1 MEIDEE
7 LTLKKIQIFLS
18 FMRCGN
24 LSKTAVDMQISNVSV
39 HKALHSLENSLRCPL
54 FKNEGRSLIPLK
66 SAYVLEEYSKKIIQD
81 IVTTVNKTREAAG
94 FASKIFH
101 LGSLY
106 SLTVTTLPSIIS
118 GVKLRR
124 GELDI
129 QLLLSSNIDLVKK
142 LKETELDAV
151 IVALNET
158 TSGQEFEH
166 LPMFEDDI
174 FLAVNKDSKYVGC
187 DEIDLSLLKEETFL
201 TLAKGF
207 ATRSD
212 SDVIFEKAKID
223 PKVFLQVSDIFT
235 LISMV
240 NSGVGFALLPGRIA
254 TIYESSVKLIR
265 LKQEYRIKQKI
276 GLVFLK
282 SKERDPNL
290 LALIAECRMFTQK
303 YNVLNAEKGNSPH

>member
-7 LTLKKIQIFLS
+7 LTLKKIQIFLA

-24 LSKTAVDMQISNVSV
+24 LSKTAVEMQISNVSV

-54 FKNEGRSLIPLK
+54 FKNEGRNLIPLK
-66 SAYVLEEYSKKIIQD
+66 SAYVLEEHSKKIVQD
-81 IVTTVNKTREAAG
+81 IVTTVNKTRESAG

-106 SLTVTTLPSIIS
+106 SLTVNTIPSVIS
-118 GVKLRR
+118 GLKLRR
-124 GELDI
+124 GDLDI
-129 QLLLSSNIDLVKK
+129 QLSLSSNLDLVKK
-142 LKETELDAV
+142 LKATELDAI

-158 TSGQEFEH
+158 TQNQEFEC
-166 LPMFEDDI
+166 LPMFQDDI
-174 FLAVNKDSKYVGC
+174 FLAVHKNSKYAEL
-187 DEIDLSLLKEETFL
+187 DEVDLSQLKDETFL

-207 ATRSD
+207 ATRND
-212 SDVIFEKAKID
+212 SDVVFEKAKID

-240 NSGVGFALLPGRIA
+240 SSGVGLALLPGRIS

-265 LKQEYRIKQKI
+265 LKVQYQIKQEI

-290 LALIAECRMFTQK
+290 LAFIAECRMFSR
-303 YNVLNAEKGNSPH
+303 NF

>member
-7 LTLKKIQIFLS
+7 LTLKKIQIFLA

-24 LSKTAVDMQISNVSV
+24 LSKTAVEMQISNVSV

-54 FKNEGRSLIPLK
+54 FKNEGRNLIPLK
-66 SAYVLEEYSKKIIQD
+66 SAYVLEENSKKIVQD

-106 SLTVTTLPSIIS
+106 SLTVNTIPSVIS
-118 GVKLRR
+118 GLKLRR
-124 GELDI
+124 GDLDI
-129 QLLLSSNIDLVKK
+129 QLSLSSNLDLVKK
-142 LKETELDAV
+142 LKATELDAI

-187 DEIDLSLLKEETFL
+187 DEIDLSQLKDETFL
-201 TLAKGF
+201 TLKKGF
-207 ATRSD
+207 ATRND
-212 SDVIFEKAKID
+212 IN

-240 NSGVGFALLPGRIA
+240 SSGVGLALLPGRIS

-265 LKQEYRIKQKI
+265 LKAQYQIKQQI

-290 LALIAECRMFTQK
+290 LAFIAECRMFSRH
-303 YNVLNAEKGNSPH
+303 V